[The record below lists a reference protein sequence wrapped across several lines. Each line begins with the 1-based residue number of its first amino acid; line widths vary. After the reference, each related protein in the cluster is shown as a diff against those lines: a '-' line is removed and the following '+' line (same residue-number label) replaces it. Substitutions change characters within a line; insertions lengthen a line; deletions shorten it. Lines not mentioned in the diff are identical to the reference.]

1 MPEWLFELF
10 NPWTTPA
17 VLLLAAVGAAYV
29 IGARGRR
36 LAVVAAA
43 VAAGLGLWQGWKI
56 GPPSGLLDLQIYVGA
71 ARDWL
76 DGTSLYEYRDG
87 VHNLGATYPPIGP
100 VVFALLVP
108 MSAEAREVLWTAIS
122 LTALGATAWFAA
134 ELAGVERERRVTWA
148 LWAFAAAAVTV
159 PAWLTLRQGQVN
171 IVLWLL
177 VVGDVALVGR
187 RSRWSGIAIGVATAI
202 KLVPGLFIVWL
213 LLAGKRASATRAT
226 LAAVG
231 ATALGWVLAPSDS
244 RLYWTELIFNS
255 GRIGRVDDP
264 ANNSVL
270 GVVARAVGP
279 GHVRTAVWLTLAAV
293 VLAMGLWRGVKA
305 ARADD
310 LLTATAVV
318 GCAGALLSP
327 ISWTHHLGFAV
338 LALAA
343 LSARRPR
350 PWVVAGLVAW
360 WLVLVSPGGHGN
372 EASTSTVRALVL
384 LAIVVLLPIVPGRSA
399 GGRGASG
406 GDDAEDPVDEVAGPV
421 LEGVA
426 ADGHATQHV
435 GAPLDHEVGEL
446 VDGLARVE
454 GEGAEDRTLLAGE
467 DR

>member
-1 MPEWLFELF
+1 VPEWLFELF

-17 VLLLAAVGAAYV
+17 ALLLAAVGVAWLV
-29 IGARGRR
+29 GLRDRR
-36 LAVVAAA
+36 LAVVAAV
-43 VAAGLGLWQGWKI
+43 VAAGLGIWQGWKI

-76 DGTSLYEYRDG
+76 HGGSLYDYRDG

-100 VVFALLVP
+100 VAFALLVP
-108 MSAEAREVLWTAIS
+108 MSAEAREILWTAIS
-122 LTALGATAWFAA
+122 LAALGGTVWFAA
-134 ELAGVERERRVTWA
+134 ELAGVERGRRVTWS
-148 LWAFAAAAVTV
+148 LWAFAAATVTI

-177 VVGDVALVGR
+177 VVADVALVGR
-187 RSRWSGIAIGVATAI
+187 RSRWSGIAIGVATAV

-213 LLAGKRASATRAT
+213 LLAGKRAGAARAV
-226 LAAVG
+226 AAALI
-231 ATALGWVLAPSDS
+231 ATAAGWLLAPSDS

-255 GRIGRVDDP
+255 DRIGRVDDP

-270 GVVARAVGP
+270 GLVARAIGP
-279 GHVRTAVWLTLAAV
+279 GHVRTGLWLGLAAV
-293 VLAMGLWRGVKA
+293 VLGVGLWRGVKA

-343 LSARRPR
+343 FAGRRPR
-350 PWVVAGLVAW
+350 PWVVVGLVAW

-372 EASTSTVRALVL
+372 EVSTSTVRALVL

-399 GGRGASG
+399 AGRGGSG

-426 ADGHATQHV
+426 TDRHAAQHV

-446 VDGLARVE
+446 VDGLAGVE
-454 GEGAEDRTLLAGE
+454 GEGAEDRALLPGE